1 MRHVFRLLLC
11 LALLAGACI
20 ITPSAQAVQSAEI
33 KPISGK
39 EIMDLA
45 AANKGKIVFV
55 NFFATWCP
63 PCREEIPDL
72 IALRKAY
79 PENKVVF
86 IGVSLDDDASKL
98 KKFAEQ
104 MKFNYPV
111 YRGADGVGAQFSI
124 SSIPHNLV
132 FAPDGEVVA
141 NQPGMVT
148 KEELTPF
155 FDDLLKRNQK

>member
-1 MRHVFRLLLC
+1 MRHAFRLLLC
-11 LALLAGACI
+11 LALLAGVFTV
-20 ITPSAQAVQSAEI
+20 TPSVQAAQSAEI

-45 AANKGKIVFV
+45 AANKGKVIFV

-79 PENKVVF
+79 PEDKIVF
-86 IGVSLDDDASKL
+86 IGVSLDDDVNKL

-104 MKFNYPV
+104 MQFNYPV

-124 SSIPHNLV
+124 TSIPHNLV

-155 FDDLLKRNQK
+155 LNELLKRNQK